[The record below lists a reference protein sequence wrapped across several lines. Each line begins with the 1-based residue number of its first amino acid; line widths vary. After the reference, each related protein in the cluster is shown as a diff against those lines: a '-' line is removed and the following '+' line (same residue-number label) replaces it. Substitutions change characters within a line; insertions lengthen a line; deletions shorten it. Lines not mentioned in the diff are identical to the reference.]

1 MGVRDLRWIF
11 LIPNRT
17 KHLPADGLAL
27 TPLRWSSKIDQQI
40 DQKNQDKFDKNPG
53 MGLAQ
58 NNVQADVLVLNPK
71 LKPTSLNPFLF
82 DPIFVAKN
90 V

>member
-1 MGVRDLRWIF
+1 
-11 LIPNRT
+11 
-17 KHLPADGLAL
+17 
-27 TPLRWSSKIDQQI
+27 
-40 DQKNQDKFDKNPG
+40 